1 MKILIISSFFYPNNQ
16 IASFRIEA
24 FAKYFQLAGHSVTVV
39 TEGKVNE
46 TALWS
51 GCEIHYITNPLTTLS
66 FMNYYIKK
74 DSRWSLSQ
82 ILIAL
87 LVRITSDSRFIWR
100 FKVYKKVIS
109 LYKTNSFNVVLT
121 SFGPLAPHMI
131 ALRLRRNGYKF
142 YWIADMRDEMSKNIL
157 ISRYLTKRLIPY
169 EYKIVNSSD
178 LIVSVSEP
186 LLKDF
191 KRLCKHDHFLEIKN
205 GYDYEEVYD
214 VRFQSQFTMAF
225 IGRFYWGINPNNW
238 FKAFS
243 ELIHEGKLPT
253 NCLIKIIGN
262 NSELDIPPNIAS
274 NVFQL
279 DSVIHTEAIRMSLD
293 VDTLVVIHPTGRKG
307 VYTGKL
313 FDYLATN
320 KPILALCDPEDVIA
334 QLLNETKAG
343 FTVDNAD
350 IDGIKKMILR
360 CYSIWKNKEVLPRD
374 WEKIKQY
381 TRKNQCKILLEYLA
395 NNAGEDLN
403 QLYTQKACYPSPY
416 QRR

>member
-1 MKILIISSFFYPNNQ
+1 MEQ
-16 IASFRIEA
+16 
-24 FAKYFQLAGHSVTVV
+24 
-39 TEGKVNE
+39 
-46 TALWS
+46 
-51 GCEIHYITNPLTTLS
+51 
-66 FMNYYIKK
+66 
-74 DSRWSLSQ
+74 
-82 ILIAL
+82 
-87 LVRITSDSRFIWR
+87 
-100 FKVYKKVIS
+100 
-109 LYKTNSFNVVLT
+109 
-121 SFGPLAPHMI
+121 
-131 ALRLRRNGYKF
+131 
-142 YWIADMRDEMSKNIL
+142 
-157 ISRYLTKRLIPY
+157 
-169 EYKIVNSSD
+169 IVNSSD

-214 VRFQSQFTMAF
+214 VRFQPQFTMAF

-381 TRKNQCKILLEYLA
+381 TRKNQCKILLKYLA
-395 NNAGEDLN
+395 NNAGEDFN
-403 QLYTQKACYPSPY
+403 
-416 QRR
+416 

>member
-1 MKILIISSFFYPNNQ
+1 
-16 IASFRIEA
+16 
-24 FAKYFQLAGHSVTVV
+24 
-39 TEGKVNE
+39 
-46 TALWS
+46 
-51 GCEIHYITNPLTTLS
+51 
-66 FMNYYIKK
+66 MNYYIKK

-100 FKVYKKVIS
+100 FKAYKKVIS

-178 LIVSVSEP
+178 LVVSVSEP
-186 LLKDF
+186 LLKNF
-191 KRLCKHDHFLEIKN
+191 KRLCKYGHFLEIKN

-214 VRFQSQFTMAF
+214 VCFQPQFTMAF

-243 ELIHEGKLPT
+243 ELIREGKLPT

-262 NSELDIPPNIAS
+262 NSKLDIPQNIAS

-279 DSVIHTEAIRMSLD
+279 DSVIHSEAIRMSLD

>member
-46 TALWS
+46 TALWN

-100 FKVYKKVIS
+100 FKAYKKVIS

-121 SFGPLAPHMI
+121 SFGPLAPHTI

-225 IGRFYWGINPNNW
+225 IGRFYLGINPNNW

-243 ELIHEGKLPT
+243 ELIREGKLPT

-262 NSELDIPPNIAS
+262 NSKLDIPQNIAS

-279 DSVIHTEAIRMSLD
+279 DSVIHSEAIRMSLD

-343 FTVDNAD
+343 F
-350 IDGIKKMILR
+350 
-360 CYSIWKNKEVLPRD
+360 YSRQC
-374 WEKIKQY
+374 QY
-381 TRKNQCKILLEYLA
+381 
-395 NNAGEDLN
+395 
-403 QLYTQKACYPSPY
+403 
-416 QRR
+416 

>member
-100 FKVYKKVIS
+100 FKAYKKVIS

-157 ISRYLTKRLIPY
+157 ISRYLTKRLITY
-169 EYKIVNSSD
+169 EYKLVNSSD
-178 LIVSVSEP
+178 LVVSVSET
-186 LLKDF
+186 LLKNF
-191 KRLCKHDHFLEIKN
+191 KRLCKYGHFLEIKN
-205 GYDYEEVYD
+205 GYDYEELYGVCC
-214 VRFQSQFTMAF
+214 QPQFTMAF
-225 IGRFYWGINPNNW
+225 SCRFYWGINPNNW

-262 NSELDIPPNIAS
+262 NSELDIPQNIAS

-279 DSVIHTEAIRMSLD
+279 DSVIHSEAIRMSLD

-313 FDYLATN
+313 CDYLATN